1 MLFIG
6 FSVRKGKKL
15 RTADDKKVAT
25 TPSTAGVNDSS
36 FASLAFDTAMASLE
50 DSKAEDIIPIDLRG
64 RSALGDYMIIAS
76 GRSHRHVGAVTD
88 YLLRALRNIG
98 YRDICVEGQ
107 EGGDWVLV
115 DTGDIIV
122 HIFHPEMR
130 EFYNL
135 EKIWVDPDAEGAK
148 SGRVH

>member
-1 MLFIG
+1 M
-6 FSVRKGKKL
+6 
-15 RTADDKKVAT
+15 DD
-25 TPSTAGVNDSS
+25 PS
-36 FASLAFDTAMASLE
+36 FATLAFDTAIASLE

-64 RSALGDYMIIAS
+64 RSALGDYMIITS
-76 GRSHRHVGAVTD
+76 GRSHRHVSAVAD
-88 YLLRALRNIG
+88 YLLRALRDIG
-98 YRDICVEGQ
+98 YRDIKVEGQ

-135 EKIWVDPDAEGAK
+135 EKIWVDPDKDGVP
-148 SGRVH
+148 SGRIH